1 MWGCGT
7 GLSKWRGM
15 EELLKVDGD
24 LGNLNNR
31 ILIDACIPYER
42 KVGDKFPPIVD
53 VSPELRAKLKAK

>member
-1 MWGCGT
+1 
-7 GLSKWRGM
+7 M